1 MSKNPSELPSEEAKR
16 LYWRKNL
23 IWLSGLLGA
32 WFVMSFGC
40 GVLWVDML
48 DRYRLP
54 GTQMKLGFWFAQ
66 QGSIY
71 GFVILIAIYAAVMN
85 RLDRELLAGTRG
97 QGSEES

>member
-1 MSKNPSELPSEEAKR
+1 MSENPSHLPSEEAKR

-23 IWLSGLLGA
+23 TWRGGLLGA
-32 WFVMSFGC
+32 WFFMSFGC
-40 GVLWVDML
+40 GVLLVDVL

-54 GTQMKLGFWFAQ
+54 GTNLKLGFWFAQ

-85 RLDRELLAGTRG
+85 RLDRQLLAGTRG